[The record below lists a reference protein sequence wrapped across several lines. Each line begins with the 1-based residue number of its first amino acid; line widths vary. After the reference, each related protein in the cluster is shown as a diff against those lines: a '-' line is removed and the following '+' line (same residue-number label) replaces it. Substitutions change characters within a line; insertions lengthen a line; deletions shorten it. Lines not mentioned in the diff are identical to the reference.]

1 MYKRQS
7 THIAA
12 AQIEIGDPKGAM
24 RTAERIL
31 QVVSKIDDEF
41 WTTELLSEVAL
52 LQGRAGDIEGARASL
67 ARALS
72 IAKGI
77 DASWRNWRLAK
88 FALVE
93 VQLYESVLSRER
105 ISDLVGILYD
115 DISDESLAGW
125 RTFAFAYL
133 SKALAIVEAREA
145 GRVPSSL
152 LSARQC
158 A

>member
-1 MYKRQS
+1 M
-7 THIAA
+7 
-12 AQIEIGDPKGAM
+12 
-24 RTAERIL
+24 
-31 QVVSKIDDEF
+31 
-41 WTTELLSEVAL
+41 
-52 LQGRAGDIEGARASL
+52 
-67 ARALS
+67 
-72 IAKGI
+72 
-77 DASWRNWRLAK
+77 AK